1 MSICINNQ
9 AYSLDELR
17 LAVALHLYVH
27 VSDET
32 IGSIIAMRR
41 TGFGSQPIA
50 CNNLTPALQNSSH
63 TAQRQVYTTVCN
75 DQTYWEA
82 RAREAYRRW
91 WDGHSQIV
99 QRYVGGN
106 LAGRHQQSDTL
117 CRLSAQG
124 VIGEFLDTR
133 RGRTRYSRW

>member
-1 MSICINNQ
+1 MSIRINDQ

-27 VSDET
+27 LSDET
-32 IGSIIAMRR
+32 IGSIIATRR

-50 CNNLTPALQNSSH
+50 CNNITPVLQNSSH
-63 TAQRQVYTTVCN
+63 TAQHGICTTVCS

-91 WDGHSQIV
+91 LDGYSQIV
-99 QRYVGGN
+99 QRYIGGN
-106 LAGRHQQSDTL
+106 LEVKQWQSDTL

-124 VIGEFLDTR
+124 VIEEYLDTK
-133 RGRTRYSRW
+133 RG